1 MQEQKKTIRKLMSP
15 YGLMTNWE
23 KLMIKSGGNKKYIN
37 HARSGLS
44 FFVTH
49 EEMQNNYALGQQ
61 ISF

>member
-1 MQEQKKTIRKLMSP
+1 MSP

-23 KLMIKSGGNKKYIN
+23 KPNIKPGGDKKYIN
-37 HARSGLS
+37 HVRRGLS

-49 EEMQNNYALGQQ
+49 QEMQNNYALGQQ